1 MFTLEYAKN
10 PTWNDAEGNS
20 ICLIVKWEEFVEEM
34 PFNATNYD
42 SMPYGVDLYN
52 RAKAGEFGEI
62 GEFIPFV
69 PSTSIPITEITNTT
83 VNQVSE

>member
-10 PTWNDAEGNS
+10 PVWSSQSGNAIELVVKFAEFN
-20 ICLIVKWEEFVEEM
+20 EEM

-42 SMPYGVDLYN
+42 SMPYGVELYN

-62 GEFIPFV
+62 SPYV
-69 PSTSIPITEITNTT
+69 TPSM
-83 VNQVSE
+83 